1 MESKKPDIGHIL
13 LDKNLTLVIPPY
25 QRGYRWKSDRWQ
37 TLIQDIVKKV
47 TSPEKRHWI
56 GILLTAKSE
65 DVDENRGYLHKFTEV
80 IDGQQRLITLRIW
93 LQALIDFA
101 HDSSQILDGGSLEFA
116 EISCQEAD
124 RIELEQVINGAWR
137 NRWKRYQ
144 QKHSGL
150 LHCYTYFRWLLWLG
164 EDALLSAEP
173 ETLPSPI
180 INETE
185 PSLSIESQWEREL
198 VKRQNLV
205 ERLENEDSYMYQTN
219 RSGVPNVNALIKA
232 TLEGLSLVE
241 LQIERDRDEEPAE
254 IFEALNG
261 QRLELDQFDHVRNY
275 FFSAIRNK
283 EARRDLYDNYWEP
296 HESALANSS
305 QKMKGADTF
314 LYDYLISKGETKYQ
328 KTFNR
333 QRTSTQFVRFFSTR
347 TSGNQISVAKEDLLP
362 NLAAWISV
370 KHNGVNFAIGGENRE
385 LDFYSKRRL
394 RLMASLSSG
403 PLVPILMNLVFRHLK
418 SEISLESL
426 KKQLFVLETF
436 LGRQVLNRVALSPLR
451 SEMMRLSA
459 RLGSE
464 FSEADLTQELTSL
477 MPSDN
482 EIEEKLLPQQINQV
496 MKYSEFGKIY
506 DPNIRGHLQSRQVLA
521 LFQAIEEKRQGESR
535 HDMLENDDL
544 DDPLSIE
551 HIYPQDP
558 TLWRGNIRD
567 WNQRDRL
574 YEDRL
579 HTLGNLAVVPKR
591 LNAKLSNKTFA
602 KKREIMH
609 DREQPIPS
617 LRSNEMWLRPEQTR
631 WTPEDIDERARQLL
645 RSALQHWKKP

>member
-37 TLIQDIVKKV
+37 TLVQDIVKKV
-47 TSPEKRHWI
+47 TSPEKQHWI

-65 DVDENRGYLHKFTEV
+65 DSENNRGYLHKYTEI

-101 HDSSQILDGGSLEFA
+101 NDTNQELDGGALEFA
-116 EISCQEAD
+116 EILCQEAD
-124 RIELEQVINGAWR
+124 RIELEQVISGAWR

-144 QKHSGL
+144 PKHSGL

-173 ETLPSPI
+173 ETLPSPTLS
-180 INETE
+180 ESDS
-185 PSLSIESQWEREL
+185 SLAIELQWEREL
-198 VKRQNLV
+198 IKRRSLV
-205 ERLENEDSYMYQTN
+205 ERLEDEASYMYQTS
-219 RSGVPNVNALIKA
+219 RSGVPNVNSLVKA

-275 FFSAIRNK
+275 FFSAIGNK
-283 EARRDLYDNYWEP
+283 LDRRDLYNNYWEP
-296 HESALANSS
+296 HESALANST
-305 QKMKGADTF
+305 QKMKADTF
-314 LYDYLISKGETKYQ
+314 LYDYLISKGETRYQ
-328 KTFNR
+328 KSFNR
-333 QRTSTQFVRFFSTR
+333 HRTSTQFVRFFTTR

-370 KHNGVNFAIGGENRE
+370 KHNGVNFAIGGQNHE
-385 LDFYSKRRL
+385 LDFYSRRRL
-394 RLMASLSSG
+394 RLMSSLSSG
-403 PLVPILMNLVFRHLK
+403 PLVPILMNLVFRHHRGD
-418 SEISLESL
+418 ISQDSL
-426 KKQLFVLETF
+426 KRQLFTLETF

-459 RLGSE
+459 KLGPE
-464 FSEADLTQELTSL
+464 FSEEELTGELKSL
-477 MPSDN
+477 MPSDA
-482 EIEEKLLPQQINQV
+482 EIEEKLLPQQVNQV
-496 MKYSEFGKIY
+496 LKYSEFGKIY
-506 DPNIRGHLQSRQVLA
+506 DNNIRGHLQARQVLA
-521 LFQAIEEKRQGESR
+521 IFQAIEEKRQGDSR

-544 DDPLSIE
+544 EDPLSIE
-551 HIYPQDP
+551 HIFPQDAA
-558 TLWRGNIRD
+558 LWRGNIRD

-574 YEDRL
+574 YEERL

-591 LNAKLSNKTFA
+591 LNSKLSNKTFA
-602 KKREIMH
+602 KKREIMR
-609 DREQPIPS
+609 DSEQPVPS
-617 LRSNEMWLRPEQTR
+617 LRSNEMWLREDQVR
-631 WTPEDIDERARQLL
+631 WTPDDIDERAKQLL